1 MCSGPSYEALHPT
14 HQQIETESHP
24 QVGGIRTVVSQC
36 SDQQQ
41 TIEYVALASAQ
52 VVDQAGHHRFH
63 HLHYMGSLNTVHD
76 SNPERSHI
84 RRRGVR
90 PQ

>member
-1 MCSGPSYEALHPT
+1 M
-14 HQQIETESHP
+14 
-24 QVGGIRTVVSQC
+24 VSQL

-41 TIEYVALASAQ
+41 AFIHVALASAQ

-63 HLHYMGSLNTVHD
+63 HHHYMGSLNTVHD
-76 SNPERSHI
+76 SNPERQHI
-84 RRRGVR
+84 RRRGVS

>member
-1 MCSGPSYEALHPT
+1 MCSGPSYEALYET

-41 TIEYVALASAQ
+41 TVEYVALASAQ
-52 VVDQAGHHRFH
+52 VVDQVGHRRFH
-63 HLHYMGSLNTVHD
+63 HSYYMGSLNTVHD
-76 SNPERSHI
+76 INPERQHI